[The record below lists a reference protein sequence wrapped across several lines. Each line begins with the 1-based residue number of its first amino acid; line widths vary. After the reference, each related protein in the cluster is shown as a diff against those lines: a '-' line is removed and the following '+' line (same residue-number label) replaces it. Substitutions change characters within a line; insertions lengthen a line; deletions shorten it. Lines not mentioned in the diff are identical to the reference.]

1 VISVKVISLIPV
13 FQPDA
18 WQTWFKQAQPRS
30 PTKQLLLSVGPELLD
45 YTVTVTA
52 TDSSVGI
59 QDVFDAVSS
68 QTAVDHETFYLQ
80 LDTNR
85 FEVINTCL
93 CHNGRSFFLCLGGSS
108 SIFSAKGAIDYNNI
122 KFNDIK
128 FSLPEP
134 GHVE

>member
-1 VISVKVISLIPV
+1 
-13 FQPDA
+13 
-18 WQTWFKQAQPRS
+18 
-30 PTKQLLLSVGPELLD
+30 VGPELLD
-45 YTVTVTA
+45 YTVTITVTA
-52 TDSSVGI
+52 TDSSAGI

-68 QTAVDHETFYLQ
+68 QIAVNRETFYLQ

-85 FEVINTCL
+85 FEVDPLLASATMDAAFPCAL
-93 CHNGRSFFLCLGGSS
+93 VGCPPL
-108 SIFSAKGAIDYNNI
+108 FSAKWTIDYNI